1 LLSKSKNVITKRIH
15 RLTLKRNNK
24 IKNFMHVISKQI
36 IKYCLQN
43 KIDTIVIGYN
53 KNWKQKI
60 NIGKKN
66 NQNFVSIPFNL
77 FLMMLKYK

>member
-1 LLSKSKNVITKRIH
+1 
-15 RLTLKRNNK
+15 
-24 IKNFMHVISKQI
+24 MHIVSHQV

-43 KIDTIVIGYN
+43 KIDIIVIGYN
-53 KNWKQKI
+53 EKWKQQI